1 MIMVVSIG
9 ISGKGHRE
17 GFFFFFNIYLFVWIH
32 QILVATSKIFTCGM
46 QTLSYSMWDLVPWP
60 GIEPGSPALGAQ
72 SLSHWTTREV
82 PMNQFDYFP
91 RDFISKTIFTFYCH
105 TRVLLGAKAPTSISI
120 NMLQFL
126 RWKKLKTGERS
137 EVSYMYSFLIFFFPS
152 FP

>member
-1 MIMVVSIG
+1 MNP
-9 ISGKGHRE
+9 
-17 GFFFFFNIYLFVWIH
+17 FFKCLLIFVYLFGCVGSQLQHTGSEIFV
-32 QILVATSKIFTCGM
+32 VACRVFSCRLG
-46 QTLSYSMWDLVPWP
+46 TLSCSMWDLVPWP

-91 RDFISKTIFTFYCH
+91 REFISKTIFTFYCH

-126 RWKKLKTGERS
+126 RWKKLKTGERDLKS
-137 EVSYMYSFLIFFFPS
+137 PICTLFSYFSFLPS
-152 FP
+152 PK